1 LAEPGTP
8 VCETIKH
15 CEQVRQSGCSSQRFG
30 WRKSEGL
37 DLDDLATFIGYDHR
51 PATVTM
57 HLMQQSTPE
66 FRCGLVSGSLGCQR
80 IRQINPFTS
89 HMKLSSER
97 RWKK

>member
-1 LAEPGTP
+1 LAETGTP

-15 CEQVRQSGCSSQRFG
+15 CEQVRQSGCSDQYFDR
-30 WRKSEGL
+30 RKSECL

-66 FRCGLVSGSLGCQR
+66 FRRCLVSGSLGHQR
-80 IRQINPFTS
+80 VR
-89 HMKLSSER
+89 
-97 RWKK
+97 